1 MSDFER
7 LIIVQG
13 YNFDCSLFSWWAHQ
27 PWSLEGIEDNS
38 IKWNEIFP
46 HLCTRLNN
54 CCLTINTQKSLLLFL
69 STTIPQWIWVNKNVW
84 GRGKN
89 LQFSICRCAMHKKIN
104 SQLNST
110 TPTKKKSCNHMNF
123 RGARANKTRLI
134 NCRICSWIGNG
145 SKCCNKFKERWSAVC
160 YSHWNDMQWG
170 FSWIPSILQ
179 LKLFQLKFFLS
190 QTTCLPVRD
199 ALWVQY
205 NHTNYSIGP
214 YQPCYVCISK

>member
-1 MSDFER
+1 MNEQKCLRER
-7 LIIVQG
+7 KK
-13 YNFDCSLFSWWAHQ
+13 S
-27 PWSLEGIEDNS
+27 P
-38 IKWNEIFP
+38 IFN
-46 HLCTRLNN
+46 LSMCDA
-54 CCLTINTQKSLLLFL
+54 QK
-69 STTIPQWIWVNKNVW
+69 N
-84 GRGKN
+84 
-89 LQFSICRCAMHKKIN
+89 QFSVEFN
-104 SQLNST
+104 DPN
-110 TPTKKKSCNHMNF
+110 KKKSCNHMNF

-145 SKCCNKFKERWSAVC
+145 SKCCNKFKERWSAVF

-190 QTTCLPVRD
+190 QTTWLPVRD

-205 NHTNYSIGP
+205 KHTNYSIGP